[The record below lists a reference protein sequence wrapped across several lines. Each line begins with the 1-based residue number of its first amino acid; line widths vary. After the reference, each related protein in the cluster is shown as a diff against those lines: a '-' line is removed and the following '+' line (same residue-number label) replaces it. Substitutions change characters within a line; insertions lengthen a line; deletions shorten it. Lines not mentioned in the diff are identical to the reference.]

1 MCVLRNDASQQTR
14 KKERLRLQARR
25 EIHAIGEEESDQD
38 PQQITTARVHDAVA
52 DMLRRVDQQNKT
64 IERKRVKLHSSICI
78 VS

>member
-14 KKERLRLQARR
+14 KEERLRMQARR
-25 EIHAIGEEESDQD
+25 EIHAIGEEESDQGTE
-38 PQQITTARVHDAVA
+38 QITTSDVHAAVA
-52 DMLRRVDQQNKT
+52 DMLRYVDQQNKT

>member
-14 KKERLRLQARR
+14 KEERLRMQARR

-52 DMLRRVDQQNKT
+52 DMLRYVDQQNKT